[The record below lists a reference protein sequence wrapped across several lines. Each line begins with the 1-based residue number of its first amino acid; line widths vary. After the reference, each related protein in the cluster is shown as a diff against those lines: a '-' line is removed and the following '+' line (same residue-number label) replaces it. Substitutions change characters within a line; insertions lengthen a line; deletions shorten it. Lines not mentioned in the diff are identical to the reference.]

1 MILNYDDR
9 TRYIYILVL
18 VVKEKNNTYYTLSCF
33 NLKSLLTNIFTCIQN
48 ISEYFDI
55 KNGYYPASVCDRE
68 YRKTVEGL

>member
-55 KNGYYPASVCDRE
+55 KMDIILPVSVIE
-68 YRKTVEGL
+68 STEKQ